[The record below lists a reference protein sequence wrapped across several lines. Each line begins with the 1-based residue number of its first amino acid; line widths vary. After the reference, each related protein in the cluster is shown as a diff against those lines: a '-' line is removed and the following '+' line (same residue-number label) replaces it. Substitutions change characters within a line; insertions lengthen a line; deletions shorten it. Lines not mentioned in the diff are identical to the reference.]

1 MWWTRAER
9 RRGVEAVVVLAAEI
23 MAPMTRTESTGPL
36 LMASGSSSAPT
47 GPQPRGRPRPDH
59 RNSFHRHR
67 LRAAWPC
74 GRARGRDD
82 GRILVTVVSTSRLP
96 VVAEMS
102 RARWPSSPSA
112 RSCGCLHVTGGAT
125 GKPSAKL
132 ARRRARS
139 HVPLASAS
147 CVARGGWRA
156 SRRARSLG
164 RRGSGRR
171 ACACAP
177 AACAPVSLSRAQRQG
192 RPKAARAACVAA
204 FGAGGHTCGW
214 RVGVPGL
221 EEVGDQVDCGAD
233 RLARALVPRRVYCDG
248 CVWVLCAWSK
258 VCGGALV
265 LISRA
270 AGRRGRDLGGDRTSN
285 WSGDCT
291 SN

>member
-23 MAPMTRTESTGPL
+23 MAPMTRTESTGPF
-36 LMASGSSSAPT
+36 LMVSGSSSAPT
-47 GPQPRGRPRPDH
+47 GPQPRGRPRPAH

-67 LRAAWPC
+67 LRAAWQC

-112 RSCGCLHVTGGAT
+112 RSCSCLHRGSNAQAVSKTGEA
-125 GKPSAKL
+125 
-132 ARRRARS
+132 ARS
-139 HVPLASAS
+139 HVPMASAS

-156 SRRARSLG
+156 SRRARSWG

-192 RPKAARAACVAA
+192 RPKAGRAACVAA
-204 FGAGGHTCGW
+204 CRAGGTPAGGGLVSLDSKRLVTKLIAGW
-214 RVGVPGL
+214 IFLP
-221 EEVGDQVDCGAD
+221 
-233 RLARALVPRRVYCDG
+233 AL
-248 CVWVLCAWSK
+248 
-258 VCGGALV
+258 
-265 LISRA
+265 
-270 AGRRGRDLGGDRTSN
+270 
-285 WSGDCT
+285 
-291 SN
+291 